1 MEVKAVLRYIRISS
15 RKTRLVID
23 MIRGMDVSKAKVV
36 LDFTP
41 KKAAKIVKKV
51 LSSAVANAIEN
62 HGMKKENLYISK
74 IYVDQGPTLKR
85 MKPRARGRA
94 DKIKKRTSHIT
105 IYISQR
111 EES

>member
-1 MEVKAVLRYIRISS
+1 LEVKAVLRYIRISS
-15 RKTRLVID
+15 QKTRLVID

-94 DKIKKRTSHIT
+94 DRIKKRTSHIT

>member
-1 MEVKAVLRYIRISS
+1 MEVKAVLRYIRISP
-15 RKTRLVID
+15 RKARLVVD

-51 LSSAVANAIEN
+51 LSSAVANAIKK
-62 HGMKKENLYISK
+62 HGMKEENLYISK
-74 IYVDQGPTLKR
+74 INVDQGPTLKR

-94 DKIKKRTSHIT
+94 DRIRKRTSHIT

>member
-15 RKTRLVID
+15 QKTRLVID

>member
-1 MEVKAVLRYIRISS
+1 LEVKAVLRYVRISP
-15 RKTRLVID
+15 RKARLVID

-36 LDFTP
+36 LGFTP
-41 KKAAKIVKKV
+41 KKAAKMVKKV

-62 HGMKKENLYISK
+62 HGMKDEDLYISK
-74 IYVDQGPTLKR
+74 INVDQGPTLKR

-94 DKIKKRTSHIT
+94 DRIKKRTSHIT

>member
-1 MEVKAVLRYIRISS
+1 MEIKAVLRYVRISPQ
-15 RKTRLVID
+15 KTRLVID

-62 HGMKKENLYISK
+62 HGIKKENLYISK

-94 DKIKKRTSHIT
+94 DRIRKRTSHIT

>member
-15 RKTRLVID
+15 QKTRLVID

-94 DKIKKRTSHIT
+94 DRIKKRTSHIT
-105 IYISQR
+105 VYISQR

>member
-1 MEVKAVLRYIRISS
+1 LEVKAVLRYIRISS
-15 RKTRLVID
+15 QKTRLVID

>member
-15 RKTRLVID
+15 QKTRLVID

-36 LDFTP
+36 LDFTS

>member
-1 MEVKAVLRYIRISS
+1 MEIKAVLRYVRISPQ
-15 RKTRLVID
+15 KTRLVID

-62 HGMKKENLYISK
+62 HGIKKENLYISK

-94 DKIKKRTSHIT
+94 DRIKKRTSHIT

>member
-1 MEVKAVLRYIRISS
+1 MEVKAVLRYVRISPQ
-15 RKTRLVID
+15 KARLVVD
-23 MIRGMDVSKAKVV
+23 MIRGMDISKAKVV

-41 KKAAKIVKKV
+41 KKAARIVKKV

-62 HGMKKENLYISK
+62 HGMKEENLYISK

-94 DKIKKRTSHIT
+94 DRIKKRTSHIT

>member
-15 RKTRLVID
+15 QKTRLVID

-94 DKIKKRTSHIT
+94 DRIKKRTSHIT